1 MLVKGAQPRDGN
13 AGPVYG
19 PNALQWLAG
28 LRSEVNVLH
37 GLDALQQLPPGGA
50 MTVGNFD
57 GVHRGHRKIIDVLK
71 ASNPS
76 AVVVVT
82 FEPHP
87 MSVLR
92 PNLAPPRLSPPLQK
106 HRLLEA
112 AGVTHLIELPPT
124 PEVLGL
130 SPEAFWARL
139 RDEARP
145 VMLAEGHDF
154 HFGKGAKGNIDLLR
168 EWAKGTGV
176 NVVCVEPAEVT
187 LPGLHVAHAS
197 SSLAR
202 WLIAHGRVLDAAA
215 VLGRP
220 YELSGEVVK
229 GFQRGREIGF
239 PTANVRVV
247 DQLIPADGVYAATA
261 LVGGAE
267 HAAALSIG
275 TNPTFD
281 GPARTVEA
289 YLLDFDGDLYGQ
301 TLTLRLDRWLR
312 GQVKYPG
319 VDALVEQLHRDV
331 SETRRLSA

>member
-1 MLVKGAQPRDGN
+1 
-13 AGPVYG
+13 
-19 PNALQWLAG
+19 
-28 LRSEVNVLH
+28 
-37 GLDALQQLPPGGA
+37 

-57 GVHRGHRKIIDVLK
+57 GVHRGHCKIIDILK
-71 ASNPS
+71 ATNPP

-92 PNLAPPRLSPPLQK
+92 PHLAPPRLSPPPMK
-106 HRLLEA
+106 RKLLKS

-130 SPEAFWARL
+130 SPEEFWARL
-139 RDEARP
+139 RDDARP
-145 VMLAEGHDF
+145 ALLAEGHDF
-154 HFGKGAKGNIDLLR
+154 RFGKGAKGNVDALR

-176 NVVCVEPAEVT
+176 NVVCVEPAEVA
-187 LPGLHVAHAS
+187 LPGLHVTHAS

-202 WLIAHGRVLDAAA
+202 WLLSHGRVFDAAA

-220 YELSGEVVK
+220 YTLSGEVVK
-229 GFQRGREIGF
+229 GHQRGRALGF
-239 PTANVRVV
+239 PTANVQVT

-261 LVGGAE
+261 VSGDTE
-267 HAAALSIG
+267 RAAALSIG

-301 TLTLRLDRWLR
+301 TLTLKLDRWLR
-312 GQVKYPG
+312 DQVKYPG

-331 SETRRLSA
+331 DATRRAVA